1 MASYTLSG
9 IFQTKSHKTFVIPV
23 TIMAFLICMIPMVQ
37 KSSVIM
43 FLASDQ
49 VFPWIILP
57 FTFVLPLLLL
67 IMYFVRREEINEML
81 KKRKA
86 DAALPES

>member
-1 MASYTLSG
+1 
-9 IFQTKSHKTFVIPV
+9 VIPV
-23 TIMAFLICMIPMVQ
+23 TIMSFLICMIPMMQ

-43 FLASDQ
+43 LLASDQ

-67 IMYFVRREEINEML
+67 IMYVVRREEINELL

-86 DAALPES
+86 DAALPESPICQAAETGGVK

>member
-1 MASYTLSG
+1 
-9 IFQTKSHKTFVIPV
+9 
-23 TIMAFLICMIPMVQ
+23 MIPMVQ